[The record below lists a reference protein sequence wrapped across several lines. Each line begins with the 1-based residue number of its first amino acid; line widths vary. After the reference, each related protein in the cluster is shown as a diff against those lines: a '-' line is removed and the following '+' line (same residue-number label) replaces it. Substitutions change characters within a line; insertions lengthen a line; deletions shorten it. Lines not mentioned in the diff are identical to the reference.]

1 MQKLLRTLSAI
12 LLLCLCL
19 SSAAAE
25 TPTLRGYDQSQG
37 YVYLNLGTFPQTADG
52 QVQPILWRVLTVEDG
67 QAYILSEYVLEARC
81 IHSDYYAYAHKP
93 TDKKYP
99 GFDGDFSQTEMS
111 QYLNGDFAQNNFTQE
126 ELALVAQDETL
137 GQFYLVTAAD
147 LKNKDY
153 GFGTDKSRKAWGTEY
168 AKANGLF
175 VYSVS
180 RGKHSPYWTR
190 DQSTSDARHARCTK
204 AAGNLGRIN
213 VITVDEGMRPACKLN
228 LENLIITGGQGT
240 MDEPY
245 TVALQEANSGDSD
258 HRP

>member
-1 MQKLLRTLSAI
+1 MQKLLRTLSI
-12 LLLCLCL
+12 FLLLCLLL

-25 TPTLRGYDQSQG
+25 APTLRGYDQSQG

-153 GFGTDKSRKAWGTEY
+153 GFGTDQSRKAWGTEY

-190 DQSTSDARHARCTK
+190 DQSTSDARHARCIK

-228 LENLIITGGQGT
+228 LENLTITGGQGT
-240 MDEPY
+240 MEEPY
-245 TVALQEANSGDSD
+245 TVSLQEANSGDSD